1 MPVLKGIAASPGVVV
16 GPVFVHAPPVVVI
29 PEDPVPAERRDAEAE
44 AFRTGRDRAA
54 KELEALRERVRAE
67 RGDDLAEVFDG
78 HLAILTD
85 EGLEEIILAAIAN
98 GRGALAAARDAIE
111 AERAEFLA
119 LEDEYLRQRA
129 DDVADIG
136 RRLILG
142 IAGLDAAGLD
152 SVPDGAVI
160 VARDLTPSD
169 TAQLDPAR
177 VAGFVVA
184 KGGRTSHV
192 AIMARTM
199 ELPAVVGC
207 AEILND
213 VPSGVLVA
221 LDGGTGEVI
230 VAPDEATRAGFAR
243 RREAWLEDRAAMR
256 ALAPLP
262 ATTRDGTTVMLA
274 ANIGTPA
281 DAEAA
286 LPWNPDGVGLFRSE
300 FLFMSRPD
308 LPDEQEQFKA
318 YAAAV
323 KHLRGKPVIIRT
335 LDVGGDKPVAALPFP
350 AEENPFLGWRGARLA
365 LYPHAGN
372 TSGVDPAAMQ
382 ITQLRAILRAAA
394 EGEVWVMFPMISNR
408 EEVTALRALIDQAR
422 DQLAGERV
430 RHGPVKVGVMIE
442 TPGAALIADKL
453 ARAVDFFSI
462 GSNDLTQYTLAA
474 DRGNEAVAACYQ
486 TFHPAVWR
494 LIAGVIA
501 AAHKHGKPV
510 GVCGELAGIEEAA
523 LPLLG
528 LGLDEFSMGAP
539 SLPRV
544 KRVIRAATL
553 DRAREV
559 AEAVC
564 NAMTAGEAFEIAS
577 EATKMVLASA

>member
-1 MPVLKGIAASPGVVV
+1 MRDYKGIAASPGVAV
-16 GPVFVHAPPVVVI
+16 GPVFLYAPPVVTI
-29 PEDPVPAERRDAEAE
+29 PEDTVPPSERAAEAE
-44 AFRTGRDRAA
+44 AFRRGRDRAA
-54 KELEALRERVRAE
+54 AELEALRERVRAE

-85 EGLEEIILAAIAN
+85 EGLEENILTAIAE
-98 GRGALAAARDAIE
+98 GHRALAAARDAIE

-119 LEDEYLRQRA
+119 LDDEYLRQRA
-129 DDVADIG
+129 DDMADIG
-136 RRLILG
+136 RRLVLG
-142 IAGLDAAGLD
+142 IAGLDAAGLE
-152 SVPDGAVI
+152 SVPAGSVI

-177 VAGFVVA
+177 IAGFVVA

-207 AEILND
+207 ADILTGL
-213 VPSGVLVA
+213 PPGAAIA
-221 LDGGTGEVI
+221 LDGATGEVT
-230 VAPDEATRAGFAR
+230 VDPDAAARAAFAR
-243 RREAWLEDRAAMR
+243 RREDWIRDQAAMR
-256 ALAPLP
+256 ELAPLP
-262 ATTRDGTTVMLA
+262 AVTLDGTSVVLA

-286 LPWNPDGVGLFRSE
+286 LPWNPDGVGLFRTE

-318 YAAAV
+318 YAKAV
-323 KHLRGKPVIIRT
+323 KLMRGKPVIIRT

-350 AEENPFLGWRGARLA
+350 PEENPFLGWRGARLA
-365 LYPHAGN
+365 LYRGGAD
-372 TSGVDPAAMQ
+372 TSGVDPRAMMT
-382 ITQLRAILRAAA
+382 TQLRAALRAAA
-394 EGEVWVMFPMISNR
+394 EGEVWIMFPMISNR
-408 EEVTALRALIDQAR
+408 EEIAALRAMTEEAR
-422 DQLAGERV
+422 DQLSGEGV
-430 RHGPVKVGVMIE
+430 KFGPAKLGVMIE

-474 DRGNEAVAACYQ
+474 DRGNEAVADCYQ
-486 TFHPAVWR
+486 PFHPGVWR
-494 LIAGVIA
+494 LIANVIS
-501 AAHKHGKPV
+501 AAHAAGKPV
-510 GVCGELAGIEEAA
+510 GVCGELAGIPEAA

-539 SLPRV
+539 SLPHV
-544 KRVIRAATL
+544 KRVIRAATME
-553 DRAREV
+553 RAKAVAARV
-559 AEAVC
+559 CDADTAAEAFAIATD
-564 NAMTAGEAFEIAS
+564 AMRGLFAGR
-577 EATKMVLASA
+577 